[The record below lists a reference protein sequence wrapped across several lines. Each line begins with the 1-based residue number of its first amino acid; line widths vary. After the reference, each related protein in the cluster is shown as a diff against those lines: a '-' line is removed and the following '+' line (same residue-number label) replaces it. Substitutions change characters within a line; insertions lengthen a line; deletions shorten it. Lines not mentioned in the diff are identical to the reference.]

1 MDSANAAHCS
11 SSSTYRYKP
20 AESRN
25 GDVVRPT
32 HLRRSGAQLPPALP
46 VGQVGQG
53 PYSPS
58 RVPPFALGWPVSE
71 NGPLPGLQIAPV
83 ARCKLQMALVFQV
96 PCVLWFSPM
105 VQQLIQAPALPINAQ
120 EQDGVAIGH
129 IGADHEKDIG
139 LIEILVGT
147 GDIWPDTYN
156 EIASGP

>member
-1 MDSANAAHCS
+1 
-11 SSSTYRYKP
+11 
-20 AESRN
+20 
-25 GDVVRPT
+25 
-32 HLRRSGAQLPPALP
+32 
-46 VGQVGQG
+46 
-53 PYSPS
+53 
-58 RVPPFALGWPVSE
+58 
-71 NGPLPGLQIAPV
+71 
-83 ARCKLQMALVFQV
+83 MALVFQV

-147 GDIWPDTYN
+147 GDIRPDTYN